1 MKGKYGNGY
10 EMGNEWTGRR
20 LWVQRHWIGISTG
33 APVTAANGSGTAA
46 ATMN

>member
-20 LWVQRHWIGISTG
+20 LWVDFGDMQGVGNEQRVMGM
-33 APVTAANGSGTAA
+33 NGFGHA
-46 ATMN
+46 